1 MSNINTNVTE
11 KLAEL
16 TDGLLWMSESDY
28 PWQVFAWETSGPI
41 NSDQLLQLTNH
52 PPDSLTVEIDIDE
65 FFAPALTEQ
74 DWYNDEEKQTAKRY
88 RALVEFLKYQLDN
101 IQVYRVGRPPEIY
114 IYIIGITR
122 DENLAGISTR
132 LIET

>member
-11 KLAEL
+11 KLTEL

-28 PWQVFAWETSGPI
+28 PWQVFAWETSGRI
-41 NSDQLLQLTNH
+41 NTDQLLQLTNH
-52 PPDSLTVEIDIDE
+52 PPDSLIVEINIDE

-122 DENLAGISTR
+122 DDNLAGISTR
-132 LIET
+132 LIES